1 MKISFDV
8 NVYGSQSATEA
19 ACREYGNKKAEEES
33 LGFSCTNVL
42 SYSGKY
48 LGEYI
53 KFF

>member
-1 MKISFDV
+1 MKLSFKLED
-8 NVYGSQSATEA
+8 YGSQEATEK